1 MNIVMN
7 RAQRRAERKGR
18 KGAQDLALQKVAG
31 SCALFAQLAMCR
43 GYGAGPIIGD
53 TTNIHQS
60 AENTLSRS
68 IVNVRAALQ
77 RLMDGVATEIDD
89 PLIVSEALGVA
100 SIRAIDIGGPD
111 VGENPLLHALQDGQR
126 VLQSVKTRHER
137 FGKLEVI
144 SSEAERLK
152 YAVDLYV
159 DVIQNSTPQQM
170 EDAMKTRLRMRDM
183 ARAGKLVS

>member
-1 MNIVMN
+1 
-7 RAQRRAERKGR
+7 
-18 KGAQDLALQKVAG
+18 
-31 SCALFAQLAMCR
+31 
-43 GYGAGPIIGD
+43 
-53 TTNIHQS
+53 
-60 AENTLSRS
+60 
-68 IVNVRAALQ
+68 
-77 RLMDGVATEIDD
+77 MDGVSTEIDD

-111 VGENPLLHALQDGQR
+111 AAKNPLLEALQNGQR
-126 VLQSVKTRHER
+126 ALQSVKTRHER

-144 SSEAERLK
+144 SAETERLK

-159 DVIQNSTPQQM
+159 DVIQSSTPQQM